1 MKKNLL
7 LLALLCGAFALT
19 AQNTVNNGGF
29 ENWTSGSA
37 VTQQPTGWT
46 TGLIGNIMVDF
57 LGQQVPIP
65 INTYFGSKSTDAHS
79 GTAALQLNPDSI
91 GISMLGIGYPFPAIA
106 QLGSASGFNIPL
118 STIMSVVDLIGTISS
133 GDTSGLNFD
142 DIDFES
148 LASLMQVMAPGDQLT
163 QTPGHLNMYAKFHP
177 EEGEAMYVIAFSKMG
192 GIPVGIAYYTTQ
204 ETFDEYTLVSVPF
217 DSPLVP
223 CDSINIIIG
232 CGGVASHKTTEL
244 LVDDLTFDFVPDGV
258 NSYERPVF
266 SVSPNPAAGQFFI
279 NPEENAPYAYQM
291 FDLQGRIIREENN
304 CDGVASVN
312 TNNLPKGVYVLKINQ
327 NGQSFPQKVVVR

>member
-1 MKKNLL
+1 
-7 LLALLCGAFALT
+7 
-19 AQNTVNNGGF
+19 
-29 ENWTSGSA
+29 
-37 VTQQPTGWT
+37 
-46 TGLIGNIMVDF
+46 
-57 LGQQVPIP
+57 
-65 INTYFGSKSTDAHS
+65 
-79 GTAALQLNPDSI
+79 
-91 GISMLGIGYPFPAIA
+91 MLGIGYPFPAIA

-177 EEGEAMYVIAFSKMG
+177 EEGEAMYVIAFSKLG
-192 GIPVGIAYYTTQ
+192 GIPVGFAYYSTA
-204 ETFDEYTLVSVPF
+204 ETLDDYTLISVPF

-223 CDSINIIIG
+223 CDSVNIIIG

-244 LVDDLTFDFVPDGV
+244 LVDDITFDFVPDGV
-258 NSYERPVF
+258 NSYERPMF

-279 NPEENAPYAYQM
+279 NPDENAPYAYQM
-291 FDLQGRIIREENN
+291 FDLQGRVICAENY
-304 CDGVASVN
+304 CEGVSSVN
-312 TNNLPKGVYVLKINQ
+312 TSNLAKGVYVLKINQ
-327 NGQSFPQKVVVR
+327 NGKSFPQKVGVR

>member
-7 LLALLCGAFALT
+7 VIALLCGALTMT

-57 LGQQVPIP
+57 FGQQVPIP
-65 INTYFGSKSTDAHS
+65 INTYFGSKSTDAHTGS
-79 GTAALQLNPDSI
+79 TALKLNPDSI

-106 QLGSASGFNIPL
+106 QLGTASGFNIPL

-133 GDTSGLNFD
+133 GDTSDFNFD

-163 QTPGHLNMYAKFHP
+163 QTPGHLNMYVKFHP

-244 LVDDLTFDFVPDGV
+244 LVDDITFDFVPDGV
-258 NSYERPVF
+258 NSYERSMF

-279 NPEENAPYAYQM
+279 NPDENAPYAYQM
-291 FDLQGRIIREENN
+291 FDLQGRVICAENN
-304 CDGVASVN
+304 CEGVSSVN
-312 TNNLPKGVYVLKINQ
+312 TSNLAKGVYVLKINQ
-327 NGQSFPQKVVVR
+327 NGKSFPQKVVVR